1 LHSVNPSL
9 PFEIWAIDFV
19 SPFPKREKRSGEKYI
34 ITTVEYLTKWEEV
47 EPVENCTK
55 ETTAKFIY
63 ENIVTRFGCPLTI
76 ISDQGTHFINST
88 IKVLLKK
95 FMIDH
100 RKTTAYHPQANGVI
114 ESFNKTLHKG
124 LTKYVVSIEMTG
136 MTKFQQYY
144 GHIEQHTKYRLPNT
158 L

>member
-19 SPFPKREKRSGEKYI
+19 GPFPRREKRSGEKYI
-34 ITTVEYLTKWEEV
+34 ITIVEYLTKWEEA

-63 ENIVTRFGCPLTI
+63 ENIVTRFDFPLTI

-88 IKVLLKK
+88 IEVLLKK
-95 FMIDH
+95 FLIDH
-100 RKTTAYHPQANGVI
+100 RKTNCI
-114 ESFNKTLHKG
+114 S
-124 LTKYVVSIEMTG
+124 STG
-136 MTKFQQYY
+136 
-144 GHIEQHTKYRLPNT
+144 
-158 L
+158 